1 MPENP
6 TYDLMLLLDTAAAD
20 EQRQKV
26 LDEVERILSTTGA
39 NVVSKHD
46 WGPRKTAYEIRHKSD
61 ADYHLLQFQGG
72 PEVPA
77 ALDRYLRITDG
88 VVRFRVIKLRAGT
101 PGPPDLRAQTVP
113 AVESAP
119 APPSAPATPAEQA
132 PPAEQASP
140 GEQAA
145 PAAAAAA

>member
-1 MPENP
+1 MPEQNP
-6 TYDLMLLLDTAAAD
+6 TYDLMLLLDTAAPD

-26 LDEVERILSTTGA
+26 LDEVERILSPTGA
-39 NVVSKHD
+39 SVVGKHD
-46 WGPRKTAYEIRHKSD
+46 WGARKTAYEIRHKTD

-101 PGPPDLRAQTVP
+101 PGPPDLRATQTET
-113 AVESAP
+113 AAP
-119 APPSAPATPAEQA
+119 AE
-132 PPAEQASP
+132 
-140 GEQAA
+140 A
-145 PAAAAAA
+145 PAAAAAPSAPAPAAAEPAATPAE

>member
-6 TYDLMLLLDTAAAD
+6 TYDLMLLLDTAAPD

-39 NVVSKHD
+39 NAVSKHD
-46 WGPRKTAYEIRHKSD
+46 WGPRKTAYEIRHKGD

-88 VVRFRVIKLRAGT
+88 VIRFRVIKLRAGT
-101 PGPPDLRAQTVP
+101 PGPPDLRAQSE
-113 AVESAP
+113 AAEAP
-119 APPSAPATPAEQA
+119 AP
-132 PPAEQASP
+132 
-140 GEQAA
+140 A
-145 PAAAAAA
+145 PAAAGAAGPDLE

>member
-26 LDEVERILSTTGA
+26 LAEAERILSTTGA
-39 NVVSKHD
+39 TVVSKHD
-46 WGPRKTAYEIRHKSD
+46 WGSRKTAYEIRHKSD

-101 PGPPDLRAQTVP
+101 PGPPDLRATQTET
-113 AVESAP
+113 AAP
-119 APPSAPATPAEQA
+119 AE
-132 PPAEQASP
+132 
-140 GEQAA
+140 A
-145 PAAAAAA
+145 PAAAAAPSAPAPAAAEPAATPAE